1 MSEIR
6 LAWWVGRAIRD
17 TESNLMAVTA
27 GVGSGKT
34 HGAVQWLY
42 DRIAAHPKALNWFY
56 MMPIYELLHNTAIP
70 KTAKVLESFGYQ
82 EGRDFTIVKSPFP
95 RCVFKTGQEI
105 HYISGNRPDKIKAV
119 EYAGG
124 VCDEPGVT
132 KQESI
137 KRVRERC
144 RDKAAGMPQ
153 ILLPGT
159 PEGMNHYADDFDSDK
174 NPGWE
179 KARPRDHELVRKTA
193 EGTIRLRRFRLTTYD
208 NEHNLPGGYINDLL
222 DTHRGNPAYVQ
233 AYIHGFFV
241 PLITGG
247 VYSNYAA
254 QKHDTEDAEPSP
266 HRDLYLA
273 WDFNAEPLTWV
284 SVQRSVIDN
293 PYERR
298 RPWICYH
305 EGNMGAGQIDDA
317 CAEFAAK
324 HPVER
329 FADTPI
335 YVYGD
340 MSGHAKSHKARR
352 TDYQQVRDHLR
363 ALGYN
368 RVEICALR
376 HNPIETVSAG
386 ALNDWFLN
394 DLCLV
399 CKRCT
404 LLRRSLI
411 STRWKE
417 GTKKID
423 KPQGETHTHPSDA
436 LKYLAYGVTHEGKQ
450 GIQSRAF

>member
-1 MSEIR
+1 
-6 LAWWVGRAIRD
+6 
-17 TESNLMAVTA
+17 
-27 GVGSGKT
+27 
-34 HGAVQWLY
+34 
-42 DRIAAHPKALNWFY
+42 

-82 EGRDFTIVKSPFP
+82 EGRDFSIVKSPFP
-95 RCVFKTGQEI
+95 RCVFRTGQEI

-132 KQESI
+132 KPESI

-144 RDKAAGMPQ
+144 RDTAAGMPQ

-159 PEGMNHYADDFDSDK
+159 PEGLNHYADEFDSDK
-174 NPGWE
+174 NAGWI

-193 EGTIRLRRFRLTTYD
+193 EGQVRLRRFRLTTYD
-208 NEHNLPGGYINDLL
+208 NERYLPAGYINDLL
-222 DTHRGNPAYVQ
+222 DTHRGNPAYIL
-233 AYIHGFFV
+233 AYIHGIFV

-266 HRDLYLA
+266 HRDLYLT
-273 WDFNAEPLTWV
+273 WDFNADPLTWI

-305 EGNMGAGQIDDA
+305 EGNLGAGQIDDA
-317 CAEFAAK
+317 CVEFAVK
-324 HPVER
+324 HPVGR
-329 FADTPI
+329 FGDTNI
-335 YVYGD
+335 MIYGD
-340 MSGHAKSHKARR
+340 SSGHAESHKTKR
-352 TDYQQVRDHLR
+352 TDYQQVRDHLKS
-363 ALGYN
+363 LGYR
-368 RVEICALR
+368 RVDICALR
-376 HNPIETVSAG
+376 SNPLETVSAG

-394 DLCLV
+394 DLCLI
-399 CKRCT
+399 CKRLT

-411 STRWKE
+411 ATRWKE

-423 KPQGETHTHPSDA
+423 KPAGERHTHPSDA
-436 LKYLAYGVTHEGKQ
+436 LKYLAFALTHD
-450 GIQSRAF
+450 GIQRVQSRAF